1 MMKLSGCDCPSA
13 GPHPVRGRHHRHEDD
28 VIRIRTSLGLC
39 TAQTHPIHSVVHDLV
54 HDSWCHGGFVRAQL
68 SERLLVLPAFQD
80 FDKPPCTM
88 PISPLGKRIKY
99 DIKEYHP
106 VRHFL
111 KAATG
116 LLVVVRAHF
125 MWYTLQL
132 VACKMHSSLYMMCLP
147 LIWCYNCCNSRY
159 CGAVISCWTPA
170 T

>member
-1 MMKLSGCDCPSA
+1 MHARAGGTEASRVMMKLSGCDCPSA

-111 KAATG
+111 MG
-116 LLVVVRAHF
+116 VR
-125 MWYTLQL
+125 
-132 VACKMHSSLYMMCLP
+132 VCLF
-147 LIWCYNCCNSRY
+147 LCVR
-159 CGAVISCWTPA
+159 ISCGTPCSWLRVRCIRVSI
-170 T
+170 